1 MTSFAKR
8 NIAQGLRAH
17 TEISRLEM
25 PKIQLMDF
33 QMWQTLQLALATGGD
48 TGTVDWV
55 DLGIQL
61 SETLRNA
68 SSELIGKLAES
79 ASCSFRID
87 IPEETFLEKFGRR
100 ADWDQL
106 RSDLPVTYFRARFA
120 FNYWSSVRDFAVKSK
135 KDCMAAFHLPWSMI
149 DILAESST
157 SQVIDFCEGYPQLQ
171 RFSLNCSVQDCL
183 AIADALATE
192 STDSMR
198 KVSRSAV
205 LRLIKSNHCAVN
217 FIPVAA

>member
-33 QMWQTLQLALATGGD
+33 QMWQTLQLALAAGGD

-87 IPEETFLEKFGRR
+87 MPEETFLEKFGRR

-120 FNYWSSVRDFAVKSK
+120 FNYWSSTEKPEA
-135 KDCMAAFHLPWSMI
+135 LPRR
-149 DILAESST
+149 
-157 SQVIDFCEGYPQLQ
+157 YRQ
-171 RFSLNCSVQDCL
+171 RCCG
-183 AIADALATE
+183 
-192 STDSMR
+192 R
-198 KVSRSAV
+198 SR
-205 LRLIKSNHCAVN
+205 CGCT
-217 FIPVAA
+217 